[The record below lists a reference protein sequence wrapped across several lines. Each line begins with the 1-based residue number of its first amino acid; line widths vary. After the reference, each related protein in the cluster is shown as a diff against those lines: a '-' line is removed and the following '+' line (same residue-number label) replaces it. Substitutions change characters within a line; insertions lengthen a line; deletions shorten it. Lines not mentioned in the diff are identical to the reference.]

1 MWLVMLNMSHLNLQK
16 NAWQPWPFA
25 QVAGAVIFSVDSNGM
40 ILKIELTMVDL
51 FFWCVA
57 NTYELVTYHE
67 VPSNKNQT
75 WNIDY
80 L

>member
-1 MWLVMLNMSHLNLQK
+1 MSMWLVVLNMSHLNLQK

-40 ILKIELTMVDL
+40 ILKIDELTMVDL
-51 FFWCVA
+51 FFGAW
-57 NTYELVTYHE
+57 
-67 VPSNKNQT
+67 QT
-75 WNIDY
+75 HMN